1 METAL
6 GSWMILNLDSLALE
20 KKEKATK
27 SPRKI
32 IGKGVLDLKDK
43 IKWSMVIFSTSVMGA
58 IY

>member
-1 METAL
+1 
-6 GSWMILNLDSLALE
+6 MILNLDSLALE
-20 KKEKATK
+20 KKKKKATK

-43 IKWSMVIFSTSVMGA
+43 IKWSMVIVSTSVMGA

>member
-1 METAL
+1 
-6 GSWMILNLDSLALE
+6 MILNLDSLALE
-20 KKEKATK
+20 KKKKATK